1 MKYLIALISFILLLA
16 CTKVGKNMTIKGRA
30 VNPVTGE
37 GIPGARVFLSR
48 SKLDIGSATKIVKE
62 TTTDENGS
70 FEISKL
76 SLYHCE
82 LRCDPSIA
90 GDYYLIGWEKKKDV
104 PLFDAFTISVKKGK
118 TMHADYY
125 AVPYGK
131 LNLNV
136 KNISCL
142 NSSDNLKLYF
152 DGGPFDAGT
161 FSIGLMTTLDGC
173 IDIPGIPIK
182 SSMGFKYF
190 HWEVTKNNITTTY
203 YDTIFV
209 NANQITEY
217 DVNY

>member
-1 MKYLIALISFILLLA
+1 MKYSITLISFIFLFG

-76 SLYHCE
+76 SLSHCY
-82 LRCDPSIA
+82 LHCDPSVA
-90 GDYYLIGWEKKKDV
+90 GDYYQIGWEKKKDI

-125 AVPYGK
+125 AVPYAHIQLKIENVNCQGPADHFVLYAEGTEVDMSVNGVMIDKMGCYQYTAPSHSKIPMGK
-131 LNLNV
+131 R
-136 KNISCL
+136 
-142 NSSDNLKLYF
+142 Y
-152 DGGPFDAGT
+152 
-161 FSIGLMTTLDGC
+161 
-173 IDIPGIPIK
+173 
-182 SSMGFKYF
+182 YR
-190 HWEVTKNNITTTY
+190 WEVTRSGVTNTY
-203 YDTIFV
+203 YDTLYFAE
-209 NANQITEY
+209 NEY
-217 DVNY
+217 KTFEINY